1 MESKVCAF
9 SGHRAIK
16 PEHRSRISNFL
27 ERAIKYAYSRGCRS
41 FISGGALGFDT
52 LAAREVIRFRISHPD
67 VKLLLYLPCVNQDEH
82 WSERDRSNYQYV
94 LNAADEVFYLYD
106 KYVDGCM
113 KERNLQLAQN
123 ADILI
128 FYVSR
133 SNSGTGQTV
142 RMAEKLGKEIYNLYP
157 SLDSECR

>member
-9 SGHRAIK
+9 SGHRIIK
-16 PEHRSRISNFL
+16 PEHRNGISSL
-27 ERAIKYAYSRGCRS
+27 IGRAIGYAYSRGCRV

-52 LAAREVIRFRISHPD
+52 LAAREVIKFRISHPD
-67 VKLLLYLPCVNQDEH
+67 ARLLLYLPCVNQDEQ
-82 WSERDRSNYQYV
+82 WSERDRNNYQYI
-94 LNAADEVFYLYD
+94 LNASDEILYLCD
-106 KYVDGCM
+106 EYVDGCM
-113 KERNLQLAQN
+113 KERNLRLAEK

-128 FYVSR
+128 AYVSR

-157 SLDSECR
+157 SLDSERK